1 MVAAIQVAGS
11 FMAVLS
17 FGLVLEMPRKYL
29 GWSGLTGGWYI
40 CW

>member
-29 GWSGLTGGWYI
+29 ERFLRQI
-40 CW
+40 LPCFMP

>member
-29 GWSGLTGGWYI
+29 GWSGLTLSLI
-40 CW
+40 HI